1 METVI
6 LNENPRNKYNYFK
19 RKPRRVYLNQIEND
33 KTLTLKKNKIRIH
46 LLTKTKV
53 LIKITS
59 TIENDISPDGKYM
72 NLTKKDIEKKF
83 SNAKSITYLR
93 SEKFKTKRI
102 VRIICGDILNDDD
115 DISYRT
121 VLEDTLKY
129 RHFYEISYW
138 KEIEGDKTVENVI
151 ENDKIRLGVNIFDNV
166 NYEINFTYLKDGKR
180 YVDYKNGLAYG
191 GFISLVELPDK
202 SCLRDVFESL
212 ELEIKFS
219 F

>member
-33 KTLTLKKNKIRIH
+33 KILTLKKNRIRIH

-59 TIENDISPDGKYM
+59 TIENDISPDCKYM
-72 NLTKKDIEKKF
+72 NLTKRDIEKKF
-83 SNAKSITYLR
+83 SNVKSITYLR
-93 SEKFKTKRI
+93 SERFKTKRI
-102 VRIICGDILNDDD
+102 VEIPCGDILDD
-115 DISYRT
+115 DISYKT
-121 VLEDTLKY
+121 KLEDTMKY
-129 RHFYEISYW
+129 RHFYEITYW

-151 ENDKIRLGVNIFDNV
+151 ENDKIRLGVNIFNNV

-180 YVDYKNGLAYG
+180 YVDYKNGFVYG